1 MLMEWMKQRDD
12 GEVKKPIVSTRKR
25 RKLVKKEEVEEDKLA
40 EGNSLPEVR
49 ASLSFAFLWSSYRLC
64 LFC

>member
-49 ASLSFAFLWSSYRLC
+49 VIIGDLEV
-64 LFC
+64 